1 MHLSDEPM
9 DRASNPIIV
18 RPIPLSERVDQWR
31 RRYASTALLL
41 LPLLVYMAVVFAVPI
56 VLQVAF
62 GFFSRELYK
71 GVVWKVVP
79 NFTLDNFA
87 LVFSPDKTY
96 FSSLLWTLGVA
107 FFTSSLSIALSLP
120 VAYFLARYNARGK
133 SLIEISFLLPIF
145 GDVFTLFALAFA
157 FAPQGPVNWLLM
169 GLGLIQEPI
178 QFVGSPLVVII
189 WMSVPTLSVLLIRSA
204 MVGVDVIFEEAA
216 QTMGA
221 SSLQTFLK
229 VTIPLAKRGI
239 MGALVLSISAG
250 VGAFTL
256 PLFLAGPYNTWLS
269 NKIFREYTPFN
280 NFPMASALGVILT
293 MVSFI
298 FLFLYL
304 RTQEAGD
311 KS

>member
-1 MHLSDEPM
+1 MHLGNKSLV
-9 DRASNPIIV
+9 RASQV
-18 RPIPLSERVDQWR
+18 ARPNSLSERLNRWWR
-31 RRYASTALLL
+31 LYGSTVLLL
-41 LPLLVYMAVVFAVPI
+41 LPLLVYMGLVFAVPI
-56 VLQVAF
+56 ALQVMF

-79 NFTLDNFA
+79 AFTFDNFA
-87 LVFSPDKTY
+87 MIFNPEKTY
-96 FSSLLWTLGVA
+96 FSSLIWTLGVA

-120 VAYFLARYNARGK
+120 VAYFLARYEARGK

-145 GDVFTLFALAFA
+145 GDVFTLFAVAFA
-157 FAPQGPVNWLLM
+157 FAPQGPINWLLM
-169 GLGLIQEPI
+169 GLGVIHQPI
-178 QFVGSPLVVII
+178 QFVGSPLIVII

-204 MVGVDVIFEEAA
+204 MVGVDVIYEEAA

-221 SSLQTFLK
+221 SSFRTFLK
-229 VTIPLAKRGI
+229 ITIPLAKRGI

-256 PLFLAGPYNTWLS
+256 PLFLAGPYNNWLS
-269 NKIFREYTPFN
+269 NKIFREYTPFG

-293 MVSFI
+293 LVSFV

-311 KS
+311 KP

>member
-1 MHLSDEPM
+1 MHLSEESL
-9 DRASNPIIV
+9 DRASDGIV
-18 RPIPLSERVDQWR
+18 TRSIPLSERTRQWR
-31 RRYASTALLL
+31 QRYGSTLLL
-41 LPLLVYMAVVFAVPI
+41 LTPLLLYMALVFAVPI
-56 VLQVAF
+56 ALQVMF

-79 NFTLDNFA
+79 DFTLDNFA
-87 LVFSPDKTY
+87 LIFDPEKSY
-96 FSSLLWTLGVA
+96 LSSLVWTIGVA
-107 FFTSSLSIALSLP
+107 FFTSALSISLALP
-120 VAYFLARYNARGK
+120 VAYFLARYNPKGK

-157 FAPQGPVNWLLM
+157 FSSKGPINWFLM
-169 GLGLIQEPI
+169 GIGLIQEPI

-204 MVGVDVIFEEAA
+204 MVGVDVIYEEAA

-221 SSLQTFLK
+221 TALQTFIK
-229 VTIPLAKRGI
+229 VTMPLAKRGI

-256 PLFLAGPYNTWLS
+256 PLILAGPYNTWLS
-269 NKIFREYTPFN
+269 NKILREYTPFG
-280 NFPMASALGVILT
+280 NFPMASALGVVLT
-293 MVSFI
+293 LVSFT
-298 FLFLYL
+298 FLFIYL

-311 KS
+311 NP